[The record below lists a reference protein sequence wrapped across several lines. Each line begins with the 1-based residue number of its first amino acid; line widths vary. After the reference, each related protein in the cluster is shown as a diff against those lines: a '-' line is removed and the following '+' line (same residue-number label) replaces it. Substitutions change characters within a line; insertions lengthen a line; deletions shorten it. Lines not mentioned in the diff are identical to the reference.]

1 MYPGCD
7 VAITEEVPA
16 MLQLAS
22 ILSTDP
28 GGPRYNPD
36 LAAYDQSR
44 GANYLLFCPSH
55 HLLVDTHPDD
65 YPVHRLREI
74 KDNHYR
80 RVKAQLEGASVAHPL
95 GDVLLEESGALG
107 VAYQA
112 WIDNASNSSE
122 EFWQKLFDS
131 TPTCFMPVL
140 GAKPYVLQGKAYVGG
155 KSFNNKGGNILD
167 FLAFYRSD
175 VACVEIKTPTV
186 ELMGGRYRDN
196 SYLPGKELVG
206 GVAQVL
212 ESRRSLLNEFNSLN
226 NRSSSADQRSAYDP
240 TCFLII
246 GNSETLELEKVTS
259 FELYRRN
266 LRDVAVYT
274 YDEIFNGIRTL
285 LEAVG
290 KPPFH

>member
-1 MYPGCD
+1 
-7 VAITEEVPA
+7 

-22 ILSTDP
+22 ISSADP

-36 LAAYDQSR
+36 LANYDQSR
-44 GANYLLFCPSH
+44 GANHLLLCPSH
-55 HLLVDTHPDD
+55 HLLVDTRPDD

-74 KDNHYR
+74 KDNHFR
-80 RVKAQLEGASVAHPL
+80 RVKAQLEGVSVTYSL

-107 VAYQA
+107 AAYHA
-112 WIDNASNSSE
+112 WIDNTGNSSE

-131 TPTCFMPVL
+131 TPTCFMPAL

-175 VACVEIKTPTV
+175 VACVEIKTPTT
-186 ELMGGRYRDN
+186 ELMGGKYRDN
-196 SYLPGKELVG
+196 SYLPGKELIG

-212 ESRRSLLNEFNSLN
+212 ESRRSLLDEFNSLN
-226 NRSSSADQRSAYDP
+226 NRASSADQRSAYDP

-246 GNSETLELEKVTS
+246 GNSETLESEKVTS

-274 YDEIFNGIRTL
+274 YDEIFNGIKTL